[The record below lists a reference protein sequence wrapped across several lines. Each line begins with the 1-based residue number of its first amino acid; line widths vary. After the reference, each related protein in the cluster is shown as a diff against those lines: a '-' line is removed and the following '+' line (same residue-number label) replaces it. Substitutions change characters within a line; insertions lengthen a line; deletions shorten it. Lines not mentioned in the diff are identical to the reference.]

1 MSTAS
6 APGRPWPDLP
16 ETERRV
22 LLDLLLHGS
31 QARVRLAERIGLS
44 RASLTRIARGLMD
57 AGLVSEGAI
66 VNSGSRGRPGESL
79 DLQPDAARFLGLKLT
94 GDSAYLV
101 CTNLAA
107 AVVAEAEAPL
117 PSRDFDEVVEFLGRF
132 IADFVTDGTPP
143 VALGVAVAGDVV
155 TRDGEVLLQRSNFL
169 GWHDVPLAGRLE
181 AATGLPVTIANDVQA
196 LTGAHHWFGGLQ
208 KHRSLVVFGL
218 GAGIG
223 SGVVLQDELL
233 TGTHGRA
240 GRVGHHRLDAVG
252 RPCENGHV
260 DCVHSF
266 VTMPAIAVNAGV
278 DEDRYEDALA
288 LARAGDAAA
297 ARAFALAA
305 EALGIVVADAVNAF
319 DPEIV
324 SVMGEGR
331 DMVELAPDRLAS
343 ALADHL
349 EQSAPEEVVIDL
361 PPFQFGLYARGA
373 AVAAMRELL
382 S

>member
-6 APGRPWPDLP
+6 SPARVWPDLP

-31 QARVRLAERIGLS
+31 QARVRLAERMSLS
-44 RASLTRIARGLMD
+44 RTSLTRIARGLLD
-57 AGLVSEGAI
+57 AGLVTEGEI
-66 VNSGSRGRPGESL
+66 HNSGSRGRPTESL
-79 DLQPDAARFLGLKLT
+79 DLRPDAAQFLGLKLT
-94 GDSAYLV
+94 GDAAYLV

-107 AVVAEAEAPL
+107 TVIAEAVAPL
-117 PSRDFDEVVEFLGRF
+117 PSRDFDEVIEFLSGF
-132 IADFVTDGTPP
+132 IADFVGVGMRP

-155 TRDGEVLLQRSNFL
+155 RRDGQVLLQRSNFL
-169 GWHDVPLAGRLE
+169 GWHDVPLAARLLD
-181 AATGLPVTIANDVQA
+181 ATGLPVTIANDVQA
-196 LTGAHHWFGGLQ
+196 LAGAHHWFGGLQ
-208 KHRSLVVFGL
+208 KHRSIIVYGL

-223 SGVVLQDELL
+223 CGVVLQDELV
-233 TGTHGRA
+233 TGSHGRA
-240 GRVGHHRLDAVG
+240 GRVGHLRIDAVG
-252 RPCENGHV
+252 RRCENGHV

-266 VTMPAIAVNAGV
+266 VTMPAIAANAGV
-278 DEDRYEDALA
+278 DEGRYEDALA
-288 LARAGDAAA
+288 RARAGDPVAT
-297 ARAFALAA
+297 RAFALAA
-305 EALGIVVADAVNAF
+305 EALGVVIAEAVNAF

-331 DMVELAPDRLAS
+331 DMVELAPERLRS

-349 EQSAPEEVVIDL
+349 EQGDPDSVVIDL
-361 PPFQFGLYARGA
+361 PAFHFGMYARGA